1 MKRTTLLVP
10 GLALAALACSS
21 KPGPTRTRPAAV
33 HSVQYVDVAPP
44 PAPPAPPG
52 APHGPDPV
60 ADALYPPELI
70 MMHQS
75 EIGISDKQRQAIIS
89 AIQDMQKKMVALQ
102 WSMQGARETLVGILR
117 TPRVDEAKAMTAA
130 GHVMDIEAN
139 VKKAHLDLL
148 VRIKNQLT
156 EKQQKELDQVK
167 RHMRARMPP
176 PALPGPPAPRPP
188 GPPPV
193 PGPPQLPGR

>member
-1 MKRTTLLVP
+1 MKRMTLLLSGV
-10 GLALAALACSS
+10 ALAGLACSS
-21 KPGPTRTRPAAV
+21 RPGPTRTKPAAV

-52 APHGPDPV
+52 APRGPDPL

-70 MMHQS
+70 MAHQS

-89 AIQDMQKKMVALQ
+89 AIQDMQKKMVSLQ

-117 TPRVDEAKAMTAA
+117 KPKVDQSKAMTAA

-139 VKKAHLDLL
+139 VKKAHLELL

-156 EKQQKELDQVK
+156 EKQQRELDQMK
-167 RHMRARMPP
+167 QSMRMQRPP
-176 PALPGPPAPRPP
+176 PGPPGPAGPRPP
-188 GPPPV
+188 GPRPV
-193 PGPPQLPGR
+193 PGPPHPPGR